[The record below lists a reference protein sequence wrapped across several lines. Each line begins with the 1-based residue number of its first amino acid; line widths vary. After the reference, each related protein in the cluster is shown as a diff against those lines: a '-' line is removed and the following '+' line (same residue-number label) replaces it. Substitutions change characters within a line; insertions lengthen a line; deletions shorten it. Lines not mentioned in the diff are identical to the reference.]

1 MAKLIQNYDTFIANY
16 NRVIT
21 NYGSFDKNYV
31 KKTLRNTPKI
41 YLTRLRL
48 LKFPRVINDYYKLR

>member
-21 NYGSFDKNYV
+21 NYGSFDK
-31 KKTLRNTPKI
+31 
-41 YLTRLRL
+41 
-48 LKFPRVINDYYKLR
+48 KLRQKNVTNYTKNLFNKTKTAQISPTY